1 MKSKLVSLNIIFTL
15 LFLIMSALFLIYIFR
30 NIQDRREG
38 FLEGDSYSWKYGESN
53 TCDGDLNT
61 NTELRNTKSA
71 FNINGYNRFDN
82 TQLYKKDNLRNA
94 SHPYRNYCDVMTYND
109 LLAYKC
115 LNKSPIAMREVL
127 ERTTVD
133 IASTIDYI
141 YVYDEKS
148 LYSFILSKIQAKKEA
163 LGTKIAGPV
172 YVCISQSPY
181 LRYKNEHTKTDGI
194 DKLLGARIDILNNRN
209 PYYFEKIS
217 SSGAQ
222 SFSTTTSDG
231 TETDASSSPII
242 SSLYCHILIV
252 YPLYTRAMVLKETLK
267 SRQTVVIKKFL
278 EETMTTHYT
287 DNELC
292 FIKCNK
298 STTLNCGCLTRT
310 TVSPEAPLNTFFT
323 TADTTVS
330 PLAALNTFFS
340 FGSPAAAGASSGS
353 INDARDKPSYQS
365 ICYDHTN
372 NNAPSNFTMMY
383 FVNPYSDKYGE
394 GGIITDPEPNPQ
406 MSGLSQ
412 DATDAIYYAS
422 NTCTA

>member
-1 MKSKLVSLNIIFTL
+1 MKYKSVSLSIIFTL
-15 LFLIMSALFLIYIFR
+15 LFLVMSALFLIYIFR
-30 NIQDRREG
+30 NIQKNKEC

-61 NTELRNTKSA
+61 NTELRNTRSA
-71 FNINGYNRFDN
+71 FNTNAYNRFDN
-82 TQLYKKDNLRNA
+82 TEVYKKDNLRNA

-115 LNKSPIAMREVL
+115 LNKSPLAMREVL

-181 LRYKNEHTKTDGI
+181 LRYKNEHTNTDGF
-194 DKLLGARIDILNNRN
+194 DKMLGARVDILNNRN

-217 SSGAQ
+217 SSGTQ

-231 TETDASSSPII
+231 TETDASSASPTI

-252 YPLYTRAMVLKETLK
+252 YPLYTKAMVLKETLK
-267 SRQTVVIKKFL
+267 SKQTVVIKKFL

-340 FGSPAAAGASSGS
+340 FGAPAGAGAGS
-353 INDARDKPSYQS
+353 INETRDKPSYQS

-372 NNAPSNFTMMY
+372 SNTPSNFTMMY
-383 FVNPYSDKYGE
+383 FVNPYSDRYGE
-394 GGIITDPEPNPQ
+394 GGIIADPEPNPQ

-412 DATDAIYYAS
+412 DATDAIHYAA
-422 NTCTA
+422 NTCRA